1 MWCLTKAFKSIQE
14 REREREREREGS
26 MGELR
31 FRRKQK
37 GKDAVRRL
45 MTEQGETRFF
55 SKFLRCPPNSKLDFQ
70 I

>member
-1 MWCLTKAFKSIQE
+1 MKAFKSIQE
-14 REREREREREGS
+14 RDRERER
-26 MGELR
+26 
-31 FRRKQK
+31 RKNGGVEFQTKKK

-45 MTEQGETRFF
+45 TTEQGETRFF